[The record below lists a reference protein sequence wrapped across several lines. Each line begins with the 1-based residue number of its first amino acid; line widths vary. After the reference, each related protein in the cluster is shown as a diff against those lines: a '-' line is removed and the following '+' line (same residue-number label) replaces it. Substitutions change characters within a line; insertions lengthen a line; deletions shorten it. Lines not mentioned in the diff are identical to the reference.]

1 MTSRQPTITA
11 LRELI
16 DLVHEVQGW
25 ACEHLRA
32 EPTDQWVRRLAELE
46 QEFTASARNCT
57 EAAAWC
63 RLMAGLLR
71 GEDVPLW
78 IYPQDG
84 EDPADT
90 ARWERWRVS

>member
-1 MTSRQPTITA
+1 MLEPVIAA

-25 ACEHLRA
+25 AGEQMRA
-32 EPTDQWVRRLAELE
+32 EPTDQWMRRLEEFE

-63 RLMAGLLR
+63 RLMVGVLR
-71 GEDVPLW
+71 GEGVPLSV
-78 IYPQDG
+78 YPGEG

-90 ARWERWRVS
+90 ARWKKWRLS